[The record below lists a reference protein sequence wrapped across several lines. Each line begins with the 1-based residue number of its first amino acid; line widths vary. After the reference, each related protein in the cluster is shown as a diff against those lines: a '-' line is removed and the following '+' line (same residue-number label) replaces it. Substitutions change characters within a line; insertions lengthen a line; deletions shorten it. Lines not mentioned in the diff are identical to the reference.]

1 MNWIGIDISK
11 EIGFGCVCDDA
22 LTLLIESLSSNDA
35 FQCAT

>member
-11 EIGFGCVCDDA
+11 EIGFGDVCDE